1 MSGDGYYLLSAET
14 TFSAAHR
21 LPGAGTCEQLHG
33 HNWRVRITVRV
44 DEALLDGQGMGVD
57 FRVIEETVKSSVS
70 EFDHA
75 YLNDLEPFKEHPP
88 TAELIAREVYR
99 RSQTLLKEA
108 SRSVTIAE
116 VEAWEMA
123 GYRAVYRP
131 E

>member
-57 FRVIEETVKSSVS
+57 FRVIEEIVKSSVS

-116 VEAWEMA
+116 VETWEMA

>member
-1 MSGDGYYLLSAET
+1 MSTGYFLLSSET

-33 HNWRVRITVRV
+33 HNWRVRITVRAA
-44 DEALLDGQGMGVD
+44 EEQLDRQGMGID
-57 FRVIEETVKSSVS
+57 FRIVDEIARLSVAD
-70 EFDHA
+70 FDHA
-75 YLNDLEPFKEHPP
+75 YLNDLEPFKDRPP

-99 RSQTLLKEA
+99 RALARLREA
-108 SRSVTIAE
+108 AQDLTVAE
-116 VEAWEMA
+116 IEVWEMA

>member
-21 LPGAGTCEQLHG
+21 LPGTGTCEQLHG

-57 FRVIEETVKSSVS
+57 FRVIEEIVKSSVS

>member
-1 MSGDGYYLLSAET
+1 MTSSGYFLLSAET

-21 LPGAGTCEQLHG
+21 LPGAGACERLHG
-33 HNWRVRITVRV
+33 HNWRVRITVRAG
-44 DEALLDGQGMGVD
+44 EAQLDGQGMGID
-57 FRVIEETVKSSVS
+57 FRIIDDIVKSAVS
-70 EFDHA
+70 DFDHA

-99 RSQTLLKEA
+99 RCHQLLEEA
-108 SRSVTIAE
+108 SQSVNLAE

>member
-1 MSGDGYYLLSAET
+1 MSGNGYYLLSAET

-44 DEALLDGQGMGVD
+44 GEVLLDGQGMGID
-57 FRVIEETVKSSVS
+57 FRIIEEIVKSSVS

-75 YLNDLEPFKEHPP
+75 YLNDLEPFREHPP
-88 TAELIAREVYR
+88 TAELIAREVYK
-99 RSQTLLKEA
+99 RSQTLLAEA
-108 SRSVTIAE
+108 SQSVTIAE

-131 E
+131 A

>member
-44 DEALLDGQGMGVD
+44 DEALLDRQGMGVD
-57 FRVIEETVKSSVS
+57 FRVIKEIVKSSVS

-131 E
+131 V

>member
-44 DEALLDGQGMGVD
+44 DEALLDGQGMVVD
-57 FRVIEETVKSSVS
+57 FRIIEEIVKSSVS

>member
-57 FRVIEETVKSSVS
+57 FRIIEKIVKSSVS